1 MNRIEAVVEE
11 IQTHQGV
18 SLLRCRRGSE
28 EIVMLSLELPEG
40 LEAGREVTLGIKA
53 THISVAPLS
62 SPGWGIDNRIPV
74 EIAQI
79 EEGEIVVSVELRWD
93 ETTLEAVLTRNAFDK
108 TGLEEEDEAFALFG
122 AAEVALLEVKS

>member
-11 IQTHQGV
+11 VRNHQGV
-18 SLLRCRRGSE
+18 SLLRCRRGLE

-53 THISVAPLS
+53 THIALAPLS
-62 SPGWGIDNRIPV
+62 SPDWGIDNRIPV
-74 EIAQI
+74 EIARI
-79 EEGEIVVSVELRWD
+79 EEGRIVVSVELRWD
-93 ETTLEAVLTRNAFDK
+93 ETTLEAVLTRSAFEK
-108 TGLEEEDEAFALFG
+108 TALKEGDEAYALFG